1 MNIQKFRLIPVI
13 IGLLSTIAI
22 SMSGNISQRASFKQM
37 LLEEINGVGLDKL
50 IILIAL
56 IVFFIKFW
64 NDFIESVNWIT
75 HTLATLF
82 SIFTLIGLSYSK
94 LGNWDFI
101 FANFRQFLI
110 AVIAFAGYFLL
121 FDACLGL
128 LYSFLTKKNIL
139 KVFSRYK
146 FSKKIEKHYFL
157 FSFIVISIFW
167 VLYVLCHL
175 PGSVPYD
182 GYRQINMFYGIEP
195 ISNHHP
201 WLLTMFFGL
210 LMNIGRN
217 ISDNFGV
224 FLIVA
229 VLFTSEALCYATVCN
244 KIKKWNA
251 PFWFNVFS
259 LSFFSILPVFGAY
272 SQVVM
277 KDGIFSA
284 LFALFFV
291 LYVDISR
298 TCVLGKKMDN
308 PVKMFIAL
316 FVVELLVCLTRNN
329 GLYMILPADILLFF
343 FVTKGKGKYVLTLT
357 ICLILSYY
365 CLDNKLAT
373 MVGVAPGSKREML
386 SIPFQQTARYLKEY
400 PDDVTAFEKESIA
413 TVLSY
418 DSLAEIYEPE
428 ISDHVKDTF
437 RNSSTTK
444 ELMNYFKAWFSM
456 FLRHPGVYFEA
467 TFNNTYGYY
476 YPFHNCNKLGAY
488 QFYIQGAPLATGD
501 FDISYVIPENIR
513 SLCDSYANMW
523 RQVPVLAQLVNP
535 ATYTWILFIM
545 AGYLIYS
552 KKNKGLLILV
562 APFLNIA
569 VCIASPVNGY
579 LRYAIPLIACMPV
592 LLYWCLMYPTVTK
605 MITKNS
611 GKFRKS
617 SRDYISEDLC

>member
-94 LGNWDFI
+94 LGNWNFI

-139 KVFSRYK
+139 KVFSRYN
-146 FSKKIEKHYFL
+146 FSEKIEKHYFL

-259 LSFFSILPVFGAY
+259 LLFFSILPVFGAY

-329 GLYMILPADILLFF
+329 GLYMILPADILLLF

-386 SIPFQQTARYLKEY
+386 SIPFQQTARYVRDYSEEISEE
-400 PDDVTAFEKESIA
+400 EKAAIQG
-413 TVLSY
+413 VLNY
-418 DSLAEIYEPE
+418 DSLAELYVPE
-428 ISDHVKDTF
+428 TSDPVKGTYHWAYDTAVE
-437 RNSSTTK
+437 NPGEK
-444 ELMNYFKAWFSM
+444 EALQAYFQAWLKGLFK
-456 FLRHPGVYFEA
+456 RPGCYVQA
-467 TFNNTYGYY
+467 TLNNIYGYFYPDETSGYTQAGY
-476 YPFHNCNKLGAY
+476 YLITDDPVVDYGFFDIEFTNNWPEMRYFLERFSECMRRLPGIGLLYSSGTWSWMLIILSVFFIVRKKWSL
-488 QFYIQGAPLATGD
+488 FYIT
-501 FDISYVIPENIR
+501 
-513 SLCDSYANMW
+513 
-523 RQVPVLAQLVNP
+523 VPFIVLL
-535 ATYTWILFIM
+535 M
-545 AGYLIYS
+545 
-552 KKNKGLLILV
+552 
-562 APFLNIA
+562 
-569 VCIASPVNGY
+569 VCCASPVNGY
-579 LRYAIPLIACMPV
+579 LRYILPLMASAPW
-592 LLYWCLMYPTVTK
+592 LLALFVKAESVT
-605 MITKNS
+605 
-611 GKFRKS
+611 
-617 SRDYISEDLC
+617 